1 MYIFVKEIYMYTDVY
16 IKVGFKAVPLDGD
29 SVKGKGVQLYSS
41 SCMRNSEGP
50 DLILCQYSASLQVA
64 F

>member
-1 MYIFVKEIYMYTDVY
+1 MYTDVY

-29 SVKGKGVQLYSS
+29 SVKGNGVQLYSS